1 MLLLPLGVRP
11 LAGSYPQ
18 GTFRNIWRHIW
29 LSQLGQYCWH
39 LVGGSQGWYQTYYNG
54 HSPTTKNFQAQ
65 HIHCVAVE
73 EKICS
78 RFLKGASIYS
88 GTPCVSVP
96 YPVTIKYLNKIDIHC
111 LSSCALTCVSQPSAR
126 INGIKL

>member
-1 MLLLPLGVRP
+1 MIVTTGSILL
-11 LAGSYPQ
+11 
-18 GTFRNIWRHIW
+18 TFSGWQPGMVPNILQCR
-29 LSQLGQYCWH
+29 
-39 LVGGSQGWYQTYYNG
+39 G